1 MNRRGWN
8 LSVRLSTRGVPLEW
22 GMLTFT
28 GFALILA
35 LGQDAHTSP
44 VSAELHRLEQRL
56 AATWKAG
63 DCSAWGAMLA
73 PEWSVIHITGAVM
86 TRAEALRACTT
97 PRPPIELLNIDEVS
111 VRAFGDAAV
120 VTGRTS
126 LRTGGASPESLV
138 LRFTDVF
145 IRRAGGWQVVASHA
159 TRIGP

>member
-1 MNRRGWN
+1 
-8 LSVRLSTRGVPLEW
+8 
-22 GMLTFT
+22 MLTYA
-28 GFALILA
+28 GLALIMA
-35 LGQDAHTSP
+35 LGQGARA
-44 VSAELHRLEQRL
+44 SAVGDELERFEQRL

-86 TRAEALRACTT
+86 TRAEALQACDA
-97 PRPPIELLNIDEVS
+97 PRPPVELLKVDDVS

-126 LRTGGASPESLV
+126 VRTGGVNPESLV

-145 IRRAGGWQVVASHA
+145 IRRAGRWQVVASHA
-159 TRIGP
+159 TRIGS